1 MSNSLSKQ
9 GGSTQLP
16 ESALERRRTIL
27 RYLLVTSG
35 VVRDPIIILTFVSSL
50 TRTGLMYSINETAR
64 SASEGISVWALGIV
78 ISAFAMLICGYVL
91 RLRMHALITR
101 VREETRTRLARTL
114 LRADIDFLQ
123 TSPHGQVHSAITYEI
138 DQMTGAITNVVSA
151 IEALVIIVFVVPYL
165 FWISWTSGLATTAAI
180 GIGIVGYLFFDRPAR
195 RSMRV
200 ASDARGVFFD
210 RARDL
215 LSGWKELR
223 LRDSRRKALEAE
235 TIEVI
240 GDVTRHTIT
249 AERYYAKSNA
259 IGQAAVVLLLCFVVI
274 AIPLMPGGGVEVMFQ
289 VLTVIFLTS
298 GPIELMFGSFP
309 VLSRAEHSYYRIQA
323 VEKALV
329 AAQSAA
335 LDGPVTAPANF
346 KSIRLDTIET
356 TVGEA
361 DEHGGEGFHLG
372 PIDLEFKPGETV
384 FICGGNGS
392 GKTTLLD
399 IITGL
404 RHPDSGQVLLDGEPL
419 DAEGRA
425 SYRELF
431 SSVFSSFHL
440 FSRAYGLGEDEIAQL
455 KTRIEELNLSERV
468 SVIEDRFSTLALSA
482 GQKRRLALSVALAER
497 RPIIVLDEF
506 AADQDPAHREF
517 FYDVL
522 VPELSRGGQL
532 VIAIT
537 HDDHQ
542 FHKCDRLIKMA
553 DGKVESITVPEKAA

>member
-1 MSNSLSKQ
+1 MSNSLSKR
-9 GGSTQLP
+9 GGNTQLP
-16 ESALERRRTIL
+16 ESALERRRTVL

-35 VVRDPIIILTFVSSL
+35 VVRDPIIVLTFVSSL
-50 TRTGLMYSINETAR
+50 TRTGLMYSINETAQN
-64 SASEGISVWALGIV
+64 ASEGISVWALGIV
-78 ISAFAMLICGYVL
+78 VSAFAMLICGYVL

-138 DQMTGAITNVVSA
+138 DQMTGAITNVVAA

-165 FWISWTSGLATTAAI
+165 FYISWTSGLATAAAI
-180 GIGIVGYLFFDRPAR
+180 GIGVLGYLFFDQPAR
-195 RSMRV
+195 RNMRI

-235 TIEVI
+235 TIQVI
-240 GDVTRHTIT
+240 SDVTRHTIT

-274 AIPLMPGGGVEVMFQ
+274 AIPLLPGGGVEIMFQ
-289 VLTVIFLTS
+289 VLTVIFLAS
-298 GPIELMFGSFP
+298 GPIEKMFGTFP

-329 AAQSAA
+329 AAQSPA
-335 LDGPVTAPANF
+335 LEGQVTAPADF
-346 KSIRLDTIET
+346 KSIRLEHIET

-404 RHPDSGQVLLDGEPL
+404 RHPDSGHVMLDGKPL
-419 DAEGRA
+419 DDATRA

-440 FSRAYGLGEDEIAQL
+440 FPRAYGLGEDELAEL
-455 KTRIEELNLSERV
+455 KRRIEDLNLSERV
-468 SVIEDRFSTLALSA
+468 SMLEDRFSTLALSA

-506 AADQDPAHREF
+506 AADQDPAHRSF

-522 VPELSRGGQL
+522 IPELSQGGQL

-553 DGKVESITVPEKAA
+553 DGKVESITMPERAA

>member
-1 MSNSLSKQ
+1 
-9 GGSTQLP
+9 
-16 ESALERRRTIL
+16 
-27 RYLLVTSG
+27 
-35 VVRDPIIILTFVSSL
+35 IIILTFLSSL
-50 TRTGLMYSINETAR
+50 SRTGLMYSINETAQN
-64 SASEGISVWALGIV
+64 ASKGISLWSFGIV
-78 ISAFAMLICGYVL
+78 GCAFAMLLCGYWL
-91 RLRMHALITR
+91 RVRMHALITR
-101 VREETRTRLARTL
+101 VREETRIRLARTL

-138 DQMTGAITNVVSA
+138 DQMTGAITNIVSA

-165 FWISWTSGLATTAAI
+165 FWISWTSGVATTAAI

-223 LRDSRRKALEAE
+223 LRKSRRQALEDE

-240 GDVTRHTIT
+240 GEVTRHTIT
-249 AERYYAKSNA
+249 AEKYYAMSNA

-274 AIPLMPGGGVEVMFQ
+274 VIPLLPGGGVAVMFQ

-298 GPIELMFGSFP
+298 GPIELMFGAFP
-309 VLSRAEHSYYRIQA
+309 VLSRAEHSYYRIHA
-323 VEKALV
+323 VEQALV
-329 AAQSAA
+329 AAQSPA
-335 LDGPVTAPANF
+335 LDGPVTAPSGF
-346 KSIRLDTIET
+346 KSIRLEGIEAK
-356 TVGEA
+356 VGEA
-361 DEHGGEGFHLG
+361 DGHGGEAFQLG
-372 PIDLEFKPGETV
+372 PVNLEFKPGETV

-404 RHPDSGQVLLDGEPL
+404 RNPDGGAILLDGQVL
-419 DAEGRA
+419 DAESRA
-425 SYRELF
+425 AYRELF

-440 FSRAYGLGEDEIAQL
+440 FSRAYGLGEDELAHL
-455 KTRIEELNLSERV
+455 KQRINDLNLSERV
-468 SVIEDRFSTLALSA
+468 SILEDRFSTLALSA

-506 AADQDPAHREF
+506 AADQDPAHRAF

-522 VPELSRGGQL
+522 IPELSKGGQL

-553 DGKVESITVPEKAA
+553 DGKVESITTPERAA

>member
-1 MSNSLSKQ
+1 MSTALSSQ
-9 GGSTQLP
+9 GKTSTRP
-16 ESALERRRTIL
+16 ESAFERRRTVL

-35 VVRDPIIILTFVSSL
+35 VVRDPIILLTFLSSL
-50 TRTGLMYSINETAR
+50 SRTGLMYSINETAQN
-64 SASEGISVWALGIV
+64 AEHGISLWSLGIMGC
-78 ISAFAMLICGYVL
+78 ALAMLLFGYVL
-91 RLRMHALITR
+91 RVRIHKLITR
-101 VREETRTRLARTL
+101 VREQTRIRLARTL

-123 TSPHGQVHSAITYEI
+123 NSPHGQVHSALTHEI
-138 DQMTGAITNVVSA
+138 DQMSGAIVNLIET
-151 IEALVIIVFVVPYL
+151 IEALVIVAFVVPYL
-165 FWISWTSGLATTAAI
+165 FWISWTSGLATMAAI
-180 GIGIVGYLFFDRPAR
+180 AVGTLGYLFFDRPAR
-195 RSMRV
+195 RSMV
-200 ASDARGVFFD
+200 IASNARATFFD

-223 LRDSRRKALEAE
+223 LRNARRKALEAE
-235 TIEVI
+235 TIDVI
-240 GDVTRHTIT
+240 GQVTQHTIT
-249 AERYYAKSNA
+249 AEKYYAASNA

-274 AIPLMPGGGVEVMFQ
+274 VIPLLPGGGVPVMFQ

-298 GPIELMFGSFP
+298 GPIEMMFSAFP
-309 VLSRAEHSYYRIQA
+309 VLSRAEHAYYRIQA
-323 VEKALV
+323 VEEALLN
-329 AAQSAA
+329 AQSAA
-335 LDGPVTAPANF
+335 LEGEVEVLGGFSEIRLEHIAAKVGGDEAQGSEAFQLGPV
-346 KSIRLDTIET
+346 
-356 TVGEA
+356 
-361 DEHGGEGFHLG
+361 
-372 PIDLEFKPGETV
+372 DLVFKPGETV

-404 RHPDSGQVLLDGEPL
+404 RHPDSGEIFLDGVPL
-419 DAEGRA
+419 DADRRA

-440 FSRAYGLGEDEIAQL
+440 FSRAYGLAEEELARLQE
-455 KTRIEELNLSERV
+455 RIEDLNLSGRV
-468 SVIEDRFSTLALSA
+468 SVLEDRFSTLALSA

-506 AADQDPAHREF
+506 AADQDPSHRAF

-522 VPELSRGGQL
+522 IPELSRGGQL

-553 DGKVESITVPEKAA
+553 DGKVESIQTPGQSE